1 MGANNNLSVSGIE
14 ALQKLIDGN
23 KRFMTGKLALKDTG
37 GTRRGNLVKGQK
49 PFAVIIACSD
59 SRVPPELIFDQALG
73 DLFIVRTA
81 GNVVDPIAVGSV
93 EYAVEHLLAPL
104 VVVMGHDYCG
114 AVKAAVDGGEAPGSI
129 NTIIAKLM
137 PSVEK
142 AKATGATG
150 HDLYELA
157 TDENIKKTVEELQE
171 SPIIKHFLE
180 GKKITLKGAKYFLKT
195 GEVVFD

>member
-23 KRFMTGKLALKDTG
+23 KRFMTGELALKDTG
-37 GTRRGNLVKGQK
+37 STRRGNLVKGQQ

-59 SRVPPELIFDQALG
+59 SRVPPEIIFDQALG

-104 VVVMGHDYCG
+104 VVVIGHDYCG

-171 SPIIKHFLE
+171 SPVIKHFLE
-180 GKKITLKGAKYFLKT
+180 GEKITLKGAKYFLKT
-195 GEVVFD
+195 GAVVFD